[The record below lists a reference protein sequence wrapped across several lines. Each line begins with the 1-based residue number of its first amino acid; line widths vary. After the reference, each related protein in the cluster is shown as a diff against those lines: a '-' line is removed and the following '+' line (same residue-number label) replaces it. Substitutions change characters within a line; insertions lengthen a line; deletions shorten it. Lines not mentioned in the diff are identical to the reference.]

1 MIFADKVLLINIKKF
16 IKFNNQRYTKADKR
30 EKLPN
35 WIKNQFA
42 SNHLNMSIDMAT
54 YEGREYFKQMAQPFT
69 IEREKYY
76 TNEELNQG
84 RLEIE
89 KNNNLT

>member
-1 MIFADKVLLINIKKF
+1 
-16 IKFNNQRYTKADKR
+16 
-30 EKLPN
+30 
-35 WIKNQFA
+35 
-42 SNHLNMSIDMAT
+42 MAT